1 MKPLQ
6 ITRKSPNHDGLV
18 ELYKKE
24 ENLRLKERYQALYLL
39 CERNNCTKVAKTLKR
54 SRRTILN
61 WLHAFNEGGL
71 DAIVPTLPPGRSSR
85 LTKEQKAKLRND
97 VLTHPRDLGYEFSN
111 WEAKSVAFHIS
122 KKFDVELGAR
132 QAHRL
137 LHELGF
143 TLQRPRYRFKKADPK
158 RQEEFIQKF
167 QKKWVLS
174 NLKM

>member
-6 ITRKSPNHDGLV
+6 ITRNSPDHDDLV
-18 ELYKKE
+18 ELYRKE
-24 ENLRLKERYQALYLL
+24 GNPRKKERYQALYLL
-39 CERNNCTKVAKTLKR
+39 CEGNNCTEVAKILKR

-61 WLHAFNEGGL
+61 WLHAFDEGGL
-71 DAIVPTLPPGRSSR
+71 DGIVPTLPPGRPSR
-85 LTKEQKAKLRND
+85 LTDEQKVVLRDD
-97 VLTHPRDLGYEFSN
+97 VLSHPRELGYEFSN
-111 WEAKSVAFHIS
+111 WEAKNVAFHVS
-122 KKFDVELGAR
+122 EKFDVEMGAR

-158 RQEEFIQKF
+158 QQEEFVQEF

-174 NLKM
+174 NPTT

>member
-1 MKPLQ
+1 MRPLQ
-6 ITRKSPNHDGLV
+6 ITRSSPDHDELV
-18 ELYKKE
+18 ELYRKE
-24 ENLRLKERYQALYLL
+24 GNPRIKERYQALYLL
-39 CERNNCTKVAKTLKR
+39 CERNNCTKVAKVLKR

-61 WLHAFNEGGL
+61 WLNAFNERGL
-71 DAIVPTLPPGRSSR
+71 EGIVPIIPPGRPSR
-85 LTKEQKAKLRND
+85 LTEEQKMELRNN

-111 WEAKSVAFHIS
+111 WEAKSVAFHLS
-122 KKFDVELGAR
+122 KKFNVEMGAR

-158 RQEEFIQKF
+158 QQEEFIQEF

-174 NLKM
+174 NPTM